1 MPDFFQDNPDLLFRL
16 DSMDLAEIVRFAED
30 DFADAD
36 AYPDAPADLEDALD
50 NYRRVLEL
58 VGEIAGEFVAPL
70 AEDVDREGATFE
82 AGEVAYA
89 PGTAAALEMLR
100 QADLMGMTLPRK
112 YGGLNIPKTIYCM
125 AIEMVSRADASLMN
139 IFGLQEISETIYHF
153 GSDEQRKRYL
163 PRFCSGELTGAMALT
178 EPEAGSDL
186 PAIKCKAVESSE
198 GGKWLLSGT
207 KHFITNGCAG
217 VLLVMARSEP
227 DVEDARGLSLFIYE
241 RDDRMSI
248 RRIEDKH
255 GIHGSP
261 TCELQFNEAE
271 AELLGERRWG
281 LIKYTMA
288 LMNGAR
294 LAVAA
299 QAVGIAEAA
308 YREAS
313 DYAAV
318 RVQFGRPIR
327 DFAPICE
334 MLISMKVN
342 IEGARALLY
351 ETACIVDLRERMQQ
365 LIARHPEM
373 KKELRK
379 RVKHAS
385 DYELVFTAIL
395 KCFATETGNRVC
407 YDALQVHGGAGYM
420 RDFAIERHCRDMRVT
435 NIYEGTTQMQV
446 EAAIGGVMRGV
457 ISRRLDEYENAH
469 DFSAIPGLHQSAEE
483 LRQWLESAL
492 SAVTAREDPDFQ
504 AFHAR
509 RLVDMAA
516 DTLIGHLLCI
526 DALKSE
532 RKKRVARVFLV
543 QAAGR
548 TKPALDYILSGD
560 RSCIEYR
567 DEILQG
573 DR

>member
-1 MPDFFQDNPDLLFRL
+1 MANYFQDNPDLSFRL
-16 DSMDLAEIVRFAED
+16 DSMDLSEIVRFAED
-30 DFADAD
+30 DFAEAGT
-36 AYPDAPADLEDALD
+36 YPDAPRDLEDALD
-50 NYRRVLEL
+50 SYRRVLDL
-58 VGEIAGEFVAPL
+58 VGEISGEFVAPL
-70 AEDVDREGATFE
+70 AEAVDREGATFE

-89 PGTAAALEMLR
+89 PGTSAALERLR
-100 QADLMGMTLPRK
+100 QADLMGMTLPRE
-112 YGGLNIPKTIYCM
+112 YGGLNMPKTVYCM

-139 IFGLQEISETIYHF
+139 IFGLQEISETIHRF
-153 GSDEQRKRYL
+153 GSDEQRKRLL

-186 PAIKCKAVESSE
+186 PSIKLKAVESPE
-198 GGKWLLSGT
+198 EGKWLLSGT

-227 DVEDARGLSLFIYE
+227 DLEDARGLSLFVYE

-308 YREAS
+308 YREAN

-327 DFAPICE
+327 DFAPVCE
-334 MLISMKVN
+334 MLTSMKAN

-351 ETACIVDLRERMQQ
+351 ETAGIVDLRERMAQTVA
-365 LIARHPEM
+365 LHPEM
-373 KKELRK
+373 KKALRK
-379 RVKHAS
+379 RVKRAS
-385 DYELVFTAIL
+385 EYEGTFTSIL

-420 RDFAIERHCRDMRVT
+420 RDFAVERHCRDMRVT

-446 EAAIGGVMRGV
+446 EAAIGGVLRGLA
-457 ISRRLDEYENAH
+457 SRRLDEYEEAH
-469 DFSAIPGLHQSAEE
+469 DLSTVPALHRDAAE
-483 LRQWLESAL
+483 LRQWLER
-492 SAVTAREDPDFQ
+492 AVDAVGGKEDPDWQ

-532 RKKRVARVFLV
+532 RKKKVARVFLS
-543 QAAGR
+543 QAKGR
-548 TKPALDYILSGD
+548 VKSALDYILSDD
-560 RSCIEYR
+560 RTCVRDR
-567 DEILQG
+567 DEILG
-573 DR
+573 LGS